1 MCRDGSARGVQ
12 NRRRP
17 RDVTRVFII
26 AASDIARAGLE
37 SLVAKE
43 PEFTIAGTAV
53 DFSDAEALRVDG
65 ASPDLVIFDADGL
78 GEDALSAMRTMVEVI
93 FEGRQPPGVVVLG
106 AESEEWLT
114 ESLRAGIVRATL
126 PRAASSA
133 EIMAAVMAVSAGLI
147 VIDAE
152 TFASVIAPNQS
163 YEERLAPAGT
173 TVDALTSREREVLK
187 MLAEGLS
194 NKEIASRMKISE
206 HTVKFHTAQIF
217 AKLGVSSRTEAVV
230 QGIRQGLVM
239 M

>member
-1 MCRDGSARGVQ
+1 M
-12 NRRRP
+12 
-17 RDVTRVFII
+17 TRVFII
-26 AASDIARAGLE
+26 AASDIVRAGLE
-37 SLVAKE
+37 SLIAKE
-43 PEFTIAGTAV
+43 PEFTIAGTGV

-65 ASPDLVIFDADGL
+65 ASPDIVIFDADGL
-78 GEDALSAMRTMVEVI
+78 GEYALAAMRSTVEVI
-93 FEGRQPPGVVVLG
+93 FEGRHTPGFVVLG

-114 ESLRAGIVRATL
+114 EALRAGIVRATL

-133 EIMAAVMAVSAGLI
+133 EIMAAAMAVSAGLI
-147 VIDAE
+147 AIDAE

-163 YEERLAPAGT
+163 YEERLAPAGP

-217 AKLGVSSRTEAVV
+217 AKLGVSTRTEAVV